1 MPQNR
6 GPRINRQIRISPI
19 RLIDGEGNQV
29 GIIET
34 YEAMKMAEESGLDL
48 VEVSPQARPPVCKLM
63 DYGRHKYEKNRQER
77 AQNKKTAD
85 NTPKEIRFRPNTDT
99 HDLEVKIGKAR
110 KFLENGSKVRMT
122 VRFRGSE
129 MRRQDVGRAT
139 LRKATEMLK
148 DIGKLENSIPEM
160 NGRMLSVTMAPAAPT
175 KS

>member
-29 GIIET
+29 GIVET
-34 YEAMKMAEESGLDL
+34 YEALRMAEEAGLDL

-63 DYGRHKYEKNRQER
+63 DFGRHKYEKNRQER
-77 AQNKKTAD
+77 AQKKKAAD

-99 HDLEVKIGKAR
+99 HDLEVKIDKVK
-110 KFLENGSKVRMT
+110 KFLEDGNKVRMT

-139 LRKATEMLK
+139 LRKATEMLQEV
-148 DIGKLENSIPEM
+148 GKLESAIPEM
-160 NGRMLSVTMAPAAPT
+160 NGRMLSVTMAPLTAG
-175 KS
+175 K

>member
-19 RLIDGEGNQV
+19 RLIDHEGNQV

-34 YEAMKMAEESGLDL
+34 HEAIRMAEEVGLDL

-63 DYGRHKYEKNRQER
+63 DFGRHKYEKNRAER
-77 AQNKKTAD
+77 AQKKKAAD

-110 KFLENGSKVRMT
+110 KFLEEGNKVRMT

-139 LRKATEMLK
+139 LRKATEMLQ
-148 DIGKLENSIPEM
+148 DVGKLENPNAEM
-160 NGRMLSVTMAPAAPT
+160 QGRMLSVTIAPDPGSS
-175 KS
+175 K